1 MHLSQARHETPLAT
15 VASSAMLTY
24 QSRATQ
30 PFSEEALHLL
40 LQTAQARDEA
50 SDVTS
55 LLIYRKGRYFHC
67 LEGPTLAV
75 KALWSA
81 IQRGPRHT
89 DVHLPGTAP
98 ITNRFFSNWD
108 MRLVQ
113 PDIAANSIYT
123 DSMYVAPAVDKVL
136 YRALKAAPSST
147 LGLARDAIW
156 RAAPAGPDHQRRDIV
171 ASRMEHA
178 SRIPGDRC
186 GTTTAGS

>member
-1 MHLSQARHETPLAT
+1 M
-15 VASSAMLTY
+15 
-24 QSRATQ
+24 
-30 PFSEEALHLL
+30 F

-50 SDVTS
+50 SDVTT

-67 LEGPTLAV
+67 LEGPTHAV

-113 PDIAANSIYT
+113 PDMPQTRFTPIRCMSRLPSMRCVIA
-123 DSMYVAPAVDKVL
+123 
-136 YRALKAAPSST
+136 R
-147 LGLARDAIW
+147 
-156 RAAPAGPDHQRRDIV
+156 
-171 ASRMEHA
+171 
-178 SRIPGDRC
+178 
-186 GTTTAGS
+186 